1 MVYIFYDEKY
11 HGKRWAYLV
20 KYKKIYD
27 DFDPFPF
34 LKDEMNCGYVLKML
48 NYGCLV
54 TNSLK
59 NLNVNEW
66 GFLNQLSIVN

>member
-1 MVYIFYDEKY
+1 MSLFNQIQKFF
-11 HGKRWAYLV
+11 
-20 KYKKIYD
+20 D

-34 LKDEMNCGYVLKML
+34 LKYEMNCSYVLKML

-59 NLNVNEW
+59 NLNVNE
-66 GFLNQLSIVN
+66 